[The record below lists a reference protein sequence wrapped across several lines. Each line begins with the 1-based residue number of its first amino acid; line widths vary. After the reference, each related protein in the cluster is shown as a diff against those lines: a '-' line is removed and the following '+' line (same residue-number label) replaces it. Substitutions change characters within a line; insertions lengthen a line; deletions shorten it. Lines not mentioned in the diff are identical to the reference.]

1 MKQGKKVSNLNKMNF
16 GGVSLPYNVRIYG
29 FKALCGGKQHFYITP
44 KLHHHNYYEVHFS
57 LDGFVNYNIGNK
69 NITLES
75 GQYLIITPKIKHQAT
90 SFSDP
95 LYRLTLLFGFEP
107 QNVKNPV
114 SDEFRKQDYWTGTIS
129 VQMKDAFDFIVREA
143 AKNSLLSP
151 HLIGNRVFEL
161 LCLLLRDMGINE
173 APVDTGAN
181 SETDIRLTIAKQYIL
196 DNVNFPIIC
205 TDVSSYCHLSYKQL
219 NRLFLKNEGVS
230 LLEFIHSAKISAA
243 QRTRSEKPITPSARS
258 AKCFTSPTNTTSTAF
273 SKSTAALPRGI
284 IAAPYDNTAYR
295 F

>member
-243 QRTRSEKPITPSARS
+243 QELLRKTDYTIGQISEMLHFSNEYNFNSFFKKYSGVTPGDYRR
-258 AKCFTSPTNTTSTAF
+258 
-273 SKSTAALPRGI
+273 ALR
-284 IAAPYDNTAYR
+284 
-295 F
+295 

>member
-16 GGVSLPYNVRIYG
+16 WGVSLPYNVRIYG

-107 QNVKNPV
+107 ENVKNPV

-129 VQMKDAFDFIVREA
+129 VQMKEAFDFIVREA

-161 LCLLLRDMGINE
+161 LYLLLRDMGINE

-243 QRTRSEKPITPSARS
+243 QELLRKTDYTIGQISEMLHFSNEYNFNSFFKKYSGVTPGDYRR
-258 AKCFTSPTNTTSTAF
+258 
-273 SKSTAALPRGI
+273 ALR
-284 IAAPYDNTAYR
+284 
-295 F
+295 